1 MIIAHAMKEANVT
14 AAVAHPGVMIA
25 SDGMMYEDGRA
36 HPRGA
41 GTFSRVLG
49 HYVREKG
56 ALSLMD
62 ALGKMSYLPARRLEQ
77 AVPQMR
83 TKGRISAGADADI
96 VVFDPDRVIDRA
108 TFNEPARPS
117 EGIEYVLVNG
127 VFIVHSGE
135 LLKDTYPGRPVRRA
149 YKEQK

>member
-1 MIIAHAMKEANVT
+1 
-14 AAVAHPGVMIA
+14 
-25 SDGMMYEDGRA
+25 
-36 HPRGA
+36 
-41 GTFSRVLG
+41 
-49 HYVREKG
+49 
-56 ALSLMD
+56 
-62 ALGKMSYLPARRLEQ
+62 
-77 AVPQMR
+77 MR

-135 LLKDTYPGRPVRRA
+135 LLKDTYPGRPIRRA